1 MVWKDLNVQ
10 LAHLPVELEYASEFL
25 HRNTPMTSD
34 TLVFAITQSGETADT
49 LGALRES
56 RRKGFRTLGIC
67 NNVASTIARES
78 DGGVYMHAGPEIGV
92 AATKSFTSQL
102 VILML
107 LGLLVGRMRNLSAE
121 QGSRVIEALEALPGQ
136 IDAVLDLNDQI
147 KAIVTRYTN
156 ANGFL

>member
-1 MVWKDLNVQ
+1 M
-10 LAHLPVELEYASEFL
+10 
-25 HRNTPMTSD
+25 TPE
-34 TLVFAITQSGETADT
+34 TLVFAISQSGETADT

-102 VILML
+102 VILTL
-107 LGLLVGRMRNLSAE
+107 LGLLLWT
-121 QGSRVIEALEALPGQ
+121 
-136 IDAVLDLNDQI
+136 DAKSFRD
-147 KAIVTRYTN
+147 
-156 ANGFL
+156 